1 MEHLTFRLYGPMAS
15 WGEIAV
21 GESRHTDYYPSKSA
35 IIGLLGAALGLRRE
49 EEEAHQNLANAY
61 LQATK
66 VLRSGQLLKDYHT
79 AQAPDSAGKFRYRT
93 RRDEIVKG
101 RDRLG
106 TVLSSREFLSD
117 SHAVV
122 SIRPGSKA
130 NWSLSEL
137 AEALTKPKFHLY
149 LGRKAFPLAAP
160 LSPQTG
166 DFPDFRNALDS
177 YELAPLV
184 HAALDNPPA
193 WMTDERWLPAQE
205 VVRYYWEGEPQDF
218 SSDTLSFPFDQVQ
231 RIPRYD
237 KPASRLRW
245 QFQPRTE
252 YCWLHES
259 QNSWEAS

>member
-106 TVLSSREFLSD
+106 TVLSSFSNNGALIV
-117 SHAVV
+117 AVMLGGTTV
-122 SIRPGSKA
+122 TAIGSITYSYFCWKNDPSKGV
-130 NWSLSEL
+130 E
-137 AEALTKPKFHLY
+137 K
-149 LGRKAFPLAAP
+149 
-160 LSPQTG
+160 
-166 DFPDFRNALDS
+166 
-177 YELAPLV
+177 
-184 HAALDNPPA
+184 
-193 WMTDERWLPAQE
+193 
-205 VVRYYWEGEPQDF
+205 
-218 SSDTLSFPFDQVQ
+218 SS
-231 RIPRYD
+231 
-237 KPASRLRW
+237 
-245 QFQPRTE
+245 
-252 YCWLHES
+252 
-259 QNSWEAS
+259 